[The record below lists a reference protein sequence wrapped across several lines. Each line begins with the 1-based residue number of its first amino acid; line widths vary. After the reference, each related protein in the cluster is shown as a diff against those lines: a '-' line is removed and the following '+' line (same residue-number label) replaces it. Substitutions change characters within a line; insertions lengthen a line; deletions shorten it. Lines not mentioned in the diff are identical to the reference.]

1 MSSLALSVPLV
12 KEFRG
17 TKPYNRDEV
26 GYGRCSPRCKRPE
39 GSLKEFL
46 TPTPK
51 VPYKRA
57 YKCIPVPSRE
67 PGFLGATSG
76 VISNRTVVRIKTLS
90 IPSACAHW
98 QARRD

>member
-39 GSLKEFL
+39 GSLKEFFD
-46 TPTPK
+46 TDTK
-51 VPYKRA
+51 
-57 YKCIPVPSRE
+57 
-67 PGFLGATSG
+67 GA
-76 VISNRTVVRIKTLS
+76 I
-90 IPSACAHW
+90 
-98 QARRD
+98 